1 MDLITID
8 QVKQLAEGNSGP
20 RVSLYMPTHR
30 AGAEIE
36 QDPIR
41 LRNLLRQAEEKLKAD
56 GMRTPDIRSMLQPA
70 YDLLP
75 DSLFWEH
82 LSDGLA
88 IFFTQDEHHLF
99 RLPIDLEEQVILSD
113 RFYLKPLLPYF
124 MDDGLFYILA
134 LSQDEVKLIEATM
147 HTVGEVP
154 MRDMP
159 QSLAELLQF
168 DEFEQNLQ
176 FHTSTAPPAAGRPA
190 MFHGHSDEDE
200 IKPRILQWFQRIDE
214 ALPEFLAD
222 RETPIVL
229 AGVEFLIPLYH
240 DANSLCCVLNDAI
253 EGNPEELSAK
263 QLHARALDI
272 IRPHFAQSRQQAQ
285 DRYHESVGTGLATAQ
300 LEEVVL
306 AAHYGRVSTLFVAR
320 DAQVWGTCDPDNSH
334 VVVHSSQEED
344 DHDLLELAAVQ
355 TLLHGG
361 RVYAVTPE
369 EMPDNAS
376 LAAIFRY

>member
-1 MDLITID
+1 MDIITID
-8 QVKQLAEGNSGP
+8 QVKQLAEIDSGP
-20 RVSLYMPTHR
+20 RLSLYMSTHR
-30 AGAEIE
+30 AGDQIE

-41 LRNLLRQAEEKLKAD
+41 LRNLLRQAEKELKAA
-56 GMRTPDIRSMLQPA
+56 GLRTPDIRSMLQPA
-70 YDLLP
+70 RDLLL

-82 LSDGLA
+82 LGDGLA
-88 IFFTQDEHHLF
+88 IFFTQEDYYLF
-99 RLPIDLEEQVILSD
+99 RLPISFDELVIVSQ

-134 LSQDEVKLIEATM
+134 LSQDEVKLIEATL

-154 MRDMP
+154 IRDMP

-176 FHTSTAPPAAGRPA
+176 FHTSTAPPTAGRPA

-200 IKPRILQWFQRIDE
+200 LKPRILQWFQRIDE

-229 AGVEFLIPLYH
+229 AGVEYLIPIYQE
-240 DANSLCCVLNDAI
+240 ANSLCCVLDKAI

-263 QLHARALDI
+263 ELHAKAMDI
-272 IRPHFAQSRQQAQ
+272 IRPFFAQSRRQAQ
-285 DRYHESVGTGLATAQ
+285 DHYQESAGTGLATAQ
-300 LEEVVL
+300 FEEVVL
-306 AAHYGRVSTLFVAR
+306 AAQYGRVETLFVAG
-320 DAQVWGTCDPDNSH
+320 DTQVWGTYDPDNGTVEMHASP
-334 VVVHSSQEED
+334 EEGGR
-344 DHDLLELAAVQ
+344 DLLDEAAVQ
-355 TLLHGG
+355 TLLNGG
-361 RVYAVTPE
+361 RVFVLSPE